1 MTPTDQLEMNYLYG
15 MFEAWAAAV
24 RRANLPANTRDDY
37 LRTSHRLLLKM
48 WDELEKGD
56 ENASTEAA

>member
-1 MTPTDQLEMNYLYG
+1 MDRTTLGVLEHLFRTWMQNV
-15 MFEAWAAAV
+15 MS
-24 RRANLPANTRDDY
+24 ANLPANTRDDY
-37 LRTSHRLLLKM
+37 LRMSHQLLLKM